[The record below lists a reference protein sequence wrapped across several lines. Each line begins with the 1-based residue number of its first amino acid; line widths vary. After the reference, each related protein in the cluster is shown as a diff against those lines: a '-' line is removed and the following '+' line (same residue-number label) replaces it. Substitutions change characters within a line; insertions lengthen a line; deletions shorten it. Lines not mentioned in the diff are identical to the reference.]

1 MGEVIN
7 SGSSP
12 CKRSLTINWIL
23 PRPGLSGGIKSNRL
37 IAEAM
42 VRRGHQVNMLYVEGP
57 PPVPPWWRIRRFY
70 RYWKQR
76 YLARNSP
83 KHHLTTSTTNLIP
96 VRHKPIL
103 ATDAPDADITIATWW
118 ETAHWIKD
126 WPKSKGAKAYF
137 IRHHELHGGDTELV
151 MATYRLPLK
160 KLVIA
165 SWLQRLMVENYDDED
180 TSLIPNGVDWS
191 QFYFIPRSKQSVPT
205 VGMLYGVV
213 PWKGAEAA
221 FDAIRQVQK
230 QHPNLRVVSFGSHQ
244 IKPEH
249 HLPNNFEYY
258 FRPTQD
264 EIPELYRQVDCWLL
278 PSTLE
283 GFGMPGLEAAACGCP
298 VVSTRC
304 GGPEDYVKDGHNG
317 FLVKVNDP
325 EDMAEKI
332 TRVVFMDQ
340 QSWRQMSLN
349 SASYVKTFDWDISA
363 ELLEATLLNEI
374 S

>member
-57 PPVPPWWRIRRFY
+57 PPVPPWWRMRRFY

-137 IRHHELHGGDTELV
+137 IRHHELHGGDAELV

-191 QFYFIPRSKQSVPT
+191 QFYFIPRAKQSVPT

-317 FLVKVNDP
+317 FLVNVDDRVQMAAKMIQILELPENDWQ
-325 EDMAEKI
+325 E
-332 TRVVFMDQ
+332 
-340 QSWRQMSLN
+340 MSN
-349 SASYVKTFDWDISA
+349 ASACYAKGFDWDISA
-363 ELLEATLLNEI
+363 QHLEATLLKL
-374 S
+374 

>member
-126 WPKSKGAKAYF
+126 WPKSKGTKAYF
-137 IRHHELHGGDTELV
+137 IRGHELHGGDAELV